1 MVSTKGGVP
10 MSNNRISA
18 LRHEFGMNQRELGE
32 KLGVGQTTVSA
43 WEKGKNEPDH
53 ETLHKMAQLFRCS
66 IGYLT
71 GYENDNRTRGLKQ
84 EEIQKYL
91 EQDQFEKENEKYE
104 REFGYRESG
113 LTAEEEEEIV
123 ADHERWDYQEWLVEH
138 PDVYFEAYIFNQIC
152 ERITAKQRKHLLE
165 MALHYEQGIRS

>member
-1 MVSTKGGVP
+1 

-71 GYENDNRTRGLKQ
+71 GYENDNRTRGLTQ

-91 EQDQFEKENEKYE
+91 EQDQFERENEKHE

-123 ADHERWDYQEWLVEH
+123 ADQERWDYQEWLAEH
-138 PDVYFEAYIFNQIC
+138 PDVYFEAYRTNQIC
-152 ERITAKQRKHLLE
+152 ENLSAKQRKE
-165 MALHYEQGIRS
+165 MLSIIESFERALKQ